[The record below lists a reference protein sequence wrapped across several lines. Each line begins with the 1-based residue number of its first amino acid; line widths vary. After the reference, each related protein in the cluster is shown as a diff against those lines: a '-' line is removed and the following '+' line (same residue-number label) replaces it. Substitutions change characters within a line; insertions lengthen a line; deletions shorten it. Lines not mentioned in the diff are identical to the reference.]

1 MKENQAVL
9 KTKLNITALYRKWM
23 IQNEWILLLFLTSA
37 TLHTHQV
44 VVTHAKKSGSVFVL
58 GMKFSIQ

>member
-1 MKENQAVL
+1 MKENQEVL

-44 VVTHAKKSGSVFVL
+44 VVTHAKKKEDLFL
-58 GMKFSIQ
+58 F